1 MRTFFMYIRQRRVTL
16 MVAALFFVIFFI
28 SFALYHLPLMA
39 VIYPALLCIAA
50 GCAYIALDYRR
61 ALRKHR
67 FLMKIAENPSTEAGL
82 PAVRGLDDED
92 YQIAITALREEQR
105 RVCGRLE
112 RRYDDTV
119 EYYTVWAHQI
129 KTPIS
134 SMKLALQSEDS
145 AFSRRMA
152 SELFRI
158 EQYVGMAMAF
168 LRLDST
174 STDYVIREHDL
185 DAIIRGELRKFSGEF
200 IGRRL
205 TLEYAPLNVTVLT
218 DAKWLAFVIG
228 QVLSNALK
236 YTPSGRITI
245 TLGAPKT
252 LCISD
257 TGIGIAPED
266 LPRIFERGYTGC
278 NGRLESGQRSSGIGL
293 YLCRRICRKLGH
305 GITAESEPGAG
316 TTVRIDLESAKLEVE

>member
-1 MRTFFMYIRQRRVTL
+1 MGTFWLYIRQRRVTL
-16 MVAALFFVIFFI
+16 MMVALFFAIFFA

-39 VIYPALLCIAA
+39 VIYPALLCFAA
-50 GCAYIALDYRR
+50 GCAYVALDYRR

-67 FLMKIAENPSTEAGL
+67 FLLKIAENPSTEAGL

-92 YQIAITALREEQR
+92 YQLAITALREEQR
-105 RVCGRLE
+105 RVCEQLEGR
-112 RRYDDTV
+112 YGDTV

-134 SMKLALQSEDS
+134 AMKLALQNEDS
-145 AFSRRMA
+145 AFSRRVA
-152 SELFRI
+152 SELFHI

-174 STDYVIREHDL
+174 SGDYVIREHDI
-185 DAIIRGELRKFSGEF
+185 DAVICGELRRFAGEF

-205 TLEYAPLNVTVLT
+205 SLEYTPLNVTALT

-228 QVLSNALK
+228 QVVSNALK
-236 YTPSGRITI
+236 YTPSGKISI
-245 TLGAPKT
+245 TLEAPKT

-278 NGRLESGQRSSGIGL
+278 NGRLGSEQKASGLGL
-293 YLCRRICRKLGH
+293 YLCRRVCRNLGH
-305 GITAESEPGAG
+305 TITAESAPGAG
-316 TTVRIDLESAKLEVE
+316 TTIRIGLESASLEIE

>member
-1 MRTFFMYIRQRRVTL
+1 
-16 MVAALFFVIFFI
+16 
-28 SFALYHLPLMA
+28 
-39 VIYPALLCIAA
+39 
-50 GCAYIALDYRR
+50 
-61 ALRKHR
+61 
-67 FLMKIAENPSTEAGL
+67 
-82 PAVRGLDDED
+82 
-92 YQIAITALREEQR
+92 
-105 RVCGRLE
+105 
-112 RRYDDTV
+112 
-119 EYYTVWAHQI
+119 
-129 KTPIS
+129 
-134 SMKLALQSEDS
+134 
-145 AFSRRMA
+145 
-152 SELFRI
+152 
-158 EQYVGMAMAF
+158 MAF

-236 YTPSGRITI
+236 YTPLGRITI